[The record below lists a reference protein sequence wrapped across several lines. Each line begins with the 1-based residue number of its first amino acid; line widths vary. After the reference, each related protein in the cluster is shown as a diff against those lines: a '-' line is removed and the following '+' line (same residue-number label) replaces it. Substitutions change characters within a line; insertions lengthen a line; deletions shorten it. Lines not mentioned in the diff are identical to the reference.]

1 MNKKLITTQKRALV
15 ENVDHPD
22 GLLKCQVRLVGLWD
36 GIPKESLP
44 WAEYHLPVGARFND
58 GDFKPCQVGDYVW
71 VRFDEGDTRFP
82 IITGSCYFAP
92 DKVPNLPHELF
103 NGKSKHTH
111 KRADDQPLPSAPSK
125 KDRVSTQHGFMIEL
139 THEGAYRATHKASG
153 TAWEI
158 TKDGE
163 IVFHCEQDRH
173 DSVLGDM
180 YGKIIGL
187 FKQEVGKDLKFI
199 VKGDAEFDVSGEFK
213 VNKASAVK
221 LLDGLGVITGASA
234 CHFTGSPH
242 ADMSTKVFAA
252 K

>member
-1 MNKKLITTQKRALV
+1 MNKNLIFTQKRARV

-22 GLLKCQVRLVGLWD
+22 GLLKCQIRLVGLWD
-36 GIPKESLP
+36 GVESVSLP

-58 GDFKPCQVGDYVW
+58 GDFKPCKVGDYVW

-103 NGKSKHTH
+103 GGESKHIH
-111 KRADDQPLPSAPSK
+111 KRGTAQPLPSAPSK
-125 KDRVSTQHGFMIEL
+125 LDRVSTQNNLLIEL
-139 THEGAYRATHKASG
+139 THEGAYRVTHKQSG

-163 IVFHCEQDRH
+163 IVFHSEANRH
-173 DSVLGDM
+173 DSVKGDM
-180 YGKIIGL
+180 YGEIIGM
-187 FKQEVGKDLKFI
+187 FKQSVGKDLNFK
-199 VKGDAEFDVSGEFK
+199 VAGNATFDVSGEFK
-213 VNKASAVK
+213 VNEASVVK
-221 LLDGLGVITGASA
+221 FLDGMGVVTGAST

-242 ADMSTKVFAA
+242 GDCSTKVFAA

>member
-1 MNKKLITTQKRALV
+1 MNKNKIFVEKRAIV
-15 ENVDHPD
+15 ENVDHPQ
-22 GLLKCQVRLVGLWD
+22 GLAKCQVRVQGLWD
-36 GIPKESLP
+36 GVPLEALP
-44 WAEYHLPVGARFND
+44 WAEYHLPVGSRFND
-58 GDFKPCQVGDYVW
+58 GDFSPSQVGDVVW

-92 DKVPNLPHELF
+92 DKKPNLPHEVF
-103 NGKSKHTH
+103 GGESAHQH
-111 KRADDQPLPSAPSK
+111 KRAADQPTPSAPSM
-125 KDRVSTQHGFMIEL
+125 KDRISAQHNFLTEI
-139 THEGAYRATHKASG
+139 THEGAYRVTHKASG

-163 IVFHCEQDRH
+163 IVFHCEKERH

-180 YGKIIGL
+180 FGKIIGL

-221 LLDGLGVITGASA
+221 LLDGLGVITGQSA

>member
-1 MNKKLITTQKRALV
+1 MSKNLILTQKRAKV
-15 ENVDHPD
+15 ENVTHPD
-22 GLLKCQVRLVGLWD
+22 GLLKCQIRLVGLWD
-36 GIPKESLP
+36 DIELESLP
-44 WAEYHLPVGARFND
+44 WAEYHLPVGARFNE

-92 DKVPNLPHELF
+92 DKIPNVPHELF
-103 NGKSKHTH
+103 GGESKYSHQ
-111 KRADDQPLPSAPSK
+111 RAEGQPLPSEPSQ
-125 KDRVSTQHGFMIEL
+125 KDRISTQHNMLFEL
-139 THEGAYRATHKASG
+139 THEGAYRVTHKPTG

-163 IVFHCEQDRH
+163 VVFHTVKDRH

-187 FKQEVGKDLKFI
+187 FKQEVGKDLNFI
-199 VKGDAEFDVSGEFK
+199 VKGNAEFDVSGQFK

-242 ADMSTKVFAA
+242 ADMSSKVFAA